1 MKTSWL
7 VTKISPQF
15 LTRAFHFTITISI
28 LLFPWLKWGPLEV
41 IFILIN
47 GKKKRERLYTLRS
60 RFYVSDY
67 LHKLII

>member
-41 IFILIN
+41 NIYLN
-47 GKKKRERLYTLRS
+47 QWKKKKKRETLY
-60 RFYVSDY
+60 FEV
-67 LHKLII
+67 